1 MRVSSILSIL
11 LLAAPSVT
19 SAANVQ
25 RRRVVKIYKTDD
37 GDSKRALQPDQ
48 GMEGPEDAMAGP
60 EDAVGGPP
68 VEGED
73 SSLSSSL
80 SMSLSMSTSSE
91 AADIITP
98 TNAPSMVD
106 VGGPPEMTG
115 APSAVAVESDM
126 SMSMSSS
133 MSASMSTSMSYE
145 LDVPISRTMSPV
157 SSASATTPTLPPVS
171 MPTLPPI
178 GEPVGTP
185 EDPDGDGDVHTEDVE
200 IVVTGMPS
208 PAPTVAKIVE
218 PAAATSGATAVG
230 NGLAALAA
238 VAAFLA

>member
-25 RRRVVKIYKTDD
+25 RRRVVKIYKTTDD

-106 VGGPPEMTG
+106 VGGPPKMTG

-157 SSASATTPTLPPVS
+157 SSASATTLPPVS
-171 MPTLPPI
+171 SPTLPPI

-208 PAPTVAKIVE
+208 PAPTVVEIVE